1 MKKRREKKKKRKK
14 KDKQTTIMTN
24 PRNLREVEEES
35 SAWKTTFLIIYRIWN
50 QIFMSYA
57 ILWLNWVIGW

>member
-24 PRNLREVEEES
+24 PRNPREVEEES